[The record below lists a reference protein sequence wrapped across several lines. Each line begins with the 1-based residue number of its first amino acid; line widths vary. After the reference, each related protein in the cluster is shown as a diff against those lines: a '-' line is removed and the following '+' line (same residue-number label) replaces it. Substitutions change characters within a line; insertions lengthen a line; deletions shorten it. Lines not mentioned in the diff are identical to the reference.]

1 MEIQQCAG
9 PVTILAERMSVFAAR
24 LRAGLESIP
33 DCVVPAATRPD
44 DTSVQTSVQTAE
56 TLSAATQ
63 EDVRRLLRAGSWI
76 AEWDTVGGISW
87 LAARIPYD
95 SREWTDADEAVL
107 AAIAQVAS
115 PGGVLT
121 RHVSDDAYD
130 GVEGM
135 EGMEELTCTYW
146 FTGAGGVQ
154 SYPRRRLYGDWPE
167 VTRTLV
173 RALTQPTSPAEVERV
188 CAQAMVLLAANDE
201 SLW

>member
-9 PVTILAERMSVFAAR
+9 PVTILAERMSVFAAH
-24 LRAGLESIP
+24 LRTGLESIP
-33 DCVVPAATRPD
+33 DCVVPAAARPD
-44 DTSVQTSVQTAE
+44 DTSVQTAE
-56 TLSAATQ
+56 ALAAAIQ
-63 EDVRRLLRAGSWI
+63 ADVRRLLRAGGWI

-95 SREWTDADEAVL
+95 SREWIDADEAVL

-135 EGMEELTCTYW
+135 EELTCKYW

-173 RALTQPTSPAEVERV
+173 QALTQPTSPAEVERV
-188 CAQAMVLLAANDE
+188 CAEAMVLLAANDE